1 MDIREF
7 ISKPFDL
14 FDRGWA
20 LVTAGNPDSF
30 NTMTVSW
37 GSMGTLWGKPVIT
50 VYVKPIRY
58 TSEFLERE
66 EYFTVSTY
74 GQEQRKALA
83 LLGDKS
89 GRDGDKVAES
99 GLTPVFLENGVTFRE
114 AKRTFVCKKI
124 YEEPFVGERVPA
136 FAHEKYYEEESEHIV
151 FIGEVMEI
159 L

>member
-1 MDIREF
+1 MEFTVDIF
-7 ISKPFDL
+7 SKLDKE
-14 FDRGWA
+14 WA
-20 LVTAGNPDSF
+20 LLAAGSVEDHNA
-30 NTMTVSW
+30 MTVSW
-37 GSMGTLWGKPVIT
+37 GGMGTLWGKPVIT
-50 VYVKPIRY
+50 VYVKPTRY
-58 TSEFLERE
+58 TSECLKRE

-136 FAHEKYYEEESEHIV
+136 FAHEKYYKEESEHIV